1 MNNYIYIYM
10 RHGIQLVTPSPEI
23 AISRRTEESTIYCI
37 DEKGVKSILV
47 I

>member
-1 MNNYIYIYM
+1 MNDFVYIYT
-10 RHGIQLVTPSPEI
+10 REGVQLVTPSPEV
-23 AISRRTEESTIYCI
+23 AISRRTGDSTIYCI